1 MKRVTVPSGTPSPRA
16 PWLRVGRRGMVSWN
30 NGSRAAL
37 LLLLAVAALMPLLVS
52 GYLLFELE
60 LVLLYIAAATGL
72 NVAVGYAGEFLLCQ
86 APVMGVGAYT
96 AGILTL
102 RYGWSVWETIPM
114 AIAAA
119 IAWQVVIGLAGL
131 RVRGLYLGLLSFF
144 SVLVF
149 ADVVTLAQTY
159 TGGSDGLIGLPP
171 LVSSFSPGAEA
182 GPYEI
187 ALGVL
192 AVSLFMVANLV
203 RSGWGIRLRYL
214 RDAPLALGTAGLSVA
229 RTKMTSYVV
238 TAIPAGLAG
247 WCLAYVNQSVTASIF
262 GVSLTLILFAG
273 VQLIGPGTLLGPIVG
288 AGLLEGYSQLVGP
301 FSEYNVLGLGLLLA
315 VAVIAVPG
323 GLRRAV
329 SSRIRADGPAVA
341 RFGERIEVPAEPPP
355 GSADP
360 APQTAATPG
369 DVRLRVKDVAK
380 SFGGNRAV
388 RGVSFDV
395 QAGRIVALMGE
406 NGSGKTTL
414 VNLISGFLKP
424 DAGSI
429 EICGHSTAGHSRAG
443 VARLGCARTFQVPQV
458 VGEMTVRQNVEAGI
472 LRRYCASPASAILLP
487 WRSWHID
494 RQRRAE
500 AGPICAG
507 LGFSPE
513 TLDTSVD
520 NLPLGL
526 RRLVE
531 VGRAIAADARVLIL
545 DEPSAGLN
553 PEELAELSLVLRGL
567 KASGLAVLLVEHNA
581 GFVLRT
587 CDDVVLMRTGEIA
600 GTFSDIDSHNLPDAL
615 RRHLRAVPA
624 GAE

>member
-1 MKRVTVPSGTPSPRA
+1 VTNRENAPRGTLLTGIAR
-16 PWLRVGRRGMVSWN
+16 LRVDKASTVSGKSWVV
-30 NGSRAAL
+30 SL
-37 LLLLAVAALMPLLVS
+37 LVLAVAALMPLFVS
-52 GYLLFELE
+52 GYQLFELE
-60 LVLLYIAAATGL
+60 LVLLYVSAATGL

-86 APVMGVGAYT
+86 APVMGVGAYM

-102 RYGWSVWETIPM
+102 RYGWPVWATIPM
-114 AIAAA
+114 AIIGAVV
-119 IAWQVVIGLAGL
+119 WQVVIGLAGL

-149 ADVVTLAQTY
+149 PDVILLAQKW

-171 LVSSFSPGAEA
+171 LVPSFSFGAQA

-192 AVSLFMVANLV
+192 AVSVLLVANLV
-203 RSGWGIRLRYL
+203 RSGWGVRLRYL
-214 RDAPLALGTAGLSVA
+214 RDAPLALGTVGLSVA

-238 TAIPAGLAG
+238 SAIPAGLAG

-262 GVSLTLILFAG
+262 GVSLTLVLFAG
-273 VQLIGPGTLLGPIVG
+273 VQLIGPGTLIGPIIG

-315 VAVIAVPG
+315 VAVIALPG

-329 SSRIRADGPAVA
+329 SSRFSSRPSGLESGKLLQVDDSRRAA
-341 RFGERIEVPAEPPP
+341 
-355 GSADP
+355 ADRQP
-360 APQTAATPG
+360 VVTGAG
-369 DVRLRVKDVAK
+369 DIRLRVTDVAK
-380 SFGGNRAV
+380 SFGGNHAV
-388 RGVSFDV
+388 RDASFDV
-395 QAGRIVALMGE
+395 RAGRIVALMGE

-429 EICGHSTAGHSRAG
+429 EIGGRSTKSRSPAE

-458 VGEMTVRQNVEAGI
+458 VGELTVRQNVEAGI
-472 LRRYCASPASAILLP
+472 LRRHCVSPVSAILLP
-487 WRSWHID
+487 LRSRRID

-500 AGPICAG
+500 AGPICAD

-513 TLDTSVD
+513 ALDTSVD

-531 VGRAIAADARVLIL
+531 VGRAIAADAKVLIL

-553 PEELAELSLVLRGL
+553 PEELTELSLVLREL
-567 KASGLAVLLVEHNA
+567 KAMGLAVLLVEHNV
-581 GFVLRT
+581 GFVLHT
-587 CDDVVLMRTGEIA
+587 CDDVVLMRMGEIA
-600 GTFSDIDSHNLPDAL
+600 GTFGDIDPDNLPDAL
-615 RRHLRAVPA
+615 RRHLRTVPA
-624 GAE
+624 GVE